1 MLRLLKAEVAS
12 EPASQQSSATEER
25 EGVQEVPAG
34 GLAGVLAQLRQ
45 QGSQARMGDDSGS
58 QANEEHYLK
67 EYLDTKLEEV
77 SCLKYW
83 EKQDREFGSHKVKS
97 ALCRLARYSFTF
109 LLVILFIS
117 FFIRKFLTAPPTS
130 TDVERLFSAAGLIAS
145 DHRGRLAP
153 ETLEKLLFLRENIL
167 VCNFELDWD

>member
-1 MLRLLKAEVAS
+1 MDHTKSRVPFVDLPGIHLL
-12 EPASQQSSATEER
+12 
-25 EGVQEVPAG
+25 
-34 GLAGVLAQLRQ
+34 
-45 QGSQARMGDDSGS
+45 
-58 QANEEHYLK
+58 
-67 EYLDTKLEEV
+67 
-77 SCLKYW
+77 
-83 EKQDREFGSHKVKS
+83 
-97 ALCRLARYSFTF
+97 F